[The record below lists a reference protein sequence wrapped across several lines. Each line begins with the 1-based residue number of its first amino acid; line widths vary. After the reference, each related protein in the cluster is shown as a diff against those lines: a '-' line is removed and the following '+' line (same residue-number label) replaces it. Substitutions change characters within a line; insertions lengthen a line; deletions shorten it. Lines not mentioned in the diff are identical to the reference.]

1 MTDNKAKIAVITG
14 GTAGFGAATARRFVR
29 EGWKVVIT
37 GRREQRLEE
46 LQQELGGPGVVH
58 TINLDMRDRA
68 AVEQALGNLPE
79 AFRQV
84 DLLVNNAG
92 LALGIELAW
101 DCDMDEWENM
111 VDTNIKGVLYA
122 TRTLLPGMVERN
134 RGHVINLG
142 SVAGNWPYPGGNVYM
157 GTKAF
162 VKQFSLGLRADLY
175 GKAVRVTNVEPGLS
189 ESEFSVVRFR
199 GDQSKADSLYE
210 GKNPLTPDDIAEC
223 IYWAA
228 SLPPHVNINSLEV
241 MPVTQSFAGLHA
253 KPIE

>member
-1 MTDNKAKIAVITG
+1 MADGQAKVAVITG
-14 GTAGFGAATARRFVR
+14 GTAGFGAATTRRLVR

-46 LQQELGGPGVVH
+46 LQQELGGPDVVH
-58 TINLDMRDRA
+58 TVTLDMRDRA
-68 AVEQALGNLPE
+68 AVDRTLGDLP
-79 AFRQV
+79 AGFRQV

-92 LALGIELAW
+92 LALGIEPAW
-101 DCDMDEWENM
+101 ACDMDEWETM

-134 RGHVINLG
+134 RGHIINLG
-142 SVAGNWPYPGGNVYM
+142 SVAGSHPYPGGNVYM

-162 VKQFSLGLRADLY
+162 VKQFSMGLRADLF
-175 GKAVRVTNVEPGLS
+175 GKPIRVTNVEPGLS

-199 GDQSKADSLYE
+199 GDQDKADSLYE

-223 IYWAA
+223 IHWAA
-228 SLPPHVNINSLEV
+228 SLPSHVNINRIEI
-241 MPVTQSFAGLHA
+241 MPVSQSFAGLHA
-253 KPIE
+253 KPTE

>member
-1 MTDNKAKIAVITG
+1 MADRQAKVAVITG
-14 GTAGFGAATARRFVR
+14 GTAGFGAATTRRFVR

-46 LQQELGGPGVVH
+46 LQQELGGPDVVH
-58 TINLDMRDRA
+58 TVTLDMRDRA
-68 AVEQALGNLPE
+68 AVERSLGSLP
-79 AFRQV
+79 AGFRDV

-92 LALGIELAW
+92 LALGIEPAW
-101 DCDMDEWENM
+101 ACDMDDWETM

-142 SVAGNWPYPGGNVYM
+142 SVAGSHPYPGGNVYM

-162 VKQFSLGLRADLY
+162 VKQFSMGLRADLF
-175 GKAVRVTNVEPGLS
+175 GKPIRVTNVEPGLS

-199 GDQSKADSLYE
+199 GDKDKADSLYE

-223 IYWAA
+223 IHWAA
-228 SLPPHVNINSLEV
+228 SLPPHVNINRIEV
-241 MPVTQSFAGLHA
+241 MPVSQSFAGLHA
-253 KPIE
+253 KPTE